1 VPLLRGRGS
10 PPTDPVTAFW
20 IWWRDEGAQRLA
32 AAIAAGGVYGELPAR
47 VSALV
52 DAIDPGLQ
60 WELGRGHSAEHSLCV
75 TASGD
80 AALRP
85 LAERWRR
92 AGPEPDTTW
101 EFFAARPADP
111 PALTNTLEF
120 GSWTIALAQTRV
132 GLVVDDTRL
141 SVDVACFHP
150 AFAIMP
156 TDARDQVT
164 YLILDW
170 LLGEDD
176 VERWVGHVEH
186 VTADPTGSLPA
197 DALAETVNGLSAR
210 HTEPSWALL
219 QGTTSNGHRLLVSA
233 RRPLRWIDYP
243 LHDQH
248 VTFTLPYANKRDDLL
263 PQPDALEDLRTSE
276 DQISALLGPAVEF
289 VAHETAEGARVLH
302 FYADSA
308 SPEPARRARLWA
320 DDHKSTRLEIT
331 HDPGWSAVRRY
342 R

>member
-1 VPLLRGRGS
+1 MPFLRGRDS
-10 PPTDPVTAFW
+10 QSADPVSAFW
-20 IWWRDEGAQRLA
+20 IWWRNEGAQQLA
-32 AAIAAGGVYGELPAR
+32 AAIAAGGVYGRLPTR

-60 WELGRGHSAEHSLCV
+60 WELGRGHHAEHSLCV

-92 AGPEPDTTW
+92 AGPEPNTTW

-111 PALTNTLEF
+111 SALTNTLEF

-132 GLVVDDTRL
+132 GLVVDDSRL
-141 SVDVACFHP
+141 LVDVSCFHP
-150 AFAIMP
+150 MFATMP
-156 TDARDQVT
+156 TDACEQVT

-176 VERWVGHVEH
+176 VERWVGHVQT
-186 VTADPTGSLPA
+186 VTADPAGSLPA
-197 DALAETVNGLSAR
+197 DALAETVSALSAR
-210 HTEPSWALL
+210 HNEPSWALM
-219 QGTTSNGHRLLVSA
+219 QGTTPTGQRLLVSA

-248 VTFTLPYANKRDDLL
+248 IAFWLPYAHKRDDLL
-263 PQPDALEDLRTSE
+263 PEPDALEDLRTAE
-276 DQISALLGPAVEF
+276 DQITALLGPAAEF
-289 VAHETAEGARVLH
+289 VAHETAAGARVLH

-308 SPEPARRARLWA
+308 SPKTAQRARQWA
-320 DDHKSTRLEIT
+320 DNHKSTRLDIT